1 MLTDAYKRLV
11 NMLRGN
17 NGLAPLYPAPGVA
30 SSPAAAEHVDISDRD
45 GDGFGEGEARDAAEL
60 VRRSYRQANG
70 DDEGVDVG
78 GDDEEDEFS
87 SLGAMALPVRR
98 MLTAHFQSKFE
109 NADLERETAAAEVER
124 VQAAADFI
132 RKHASAGVIRK

>member
-1 MLTDAYKRLV
+1 MPLSDSYRRLV

-30 SSPAAAEHVDISDRD
+30 SPPAAAEHVDVNDRGD
-45 GDGFGEGEARDAAEL
+45 DGFGEGEARDAAEL

-70 DDEGVDVG
+70 EGDHDEG
-78 GDDEEDEFS
+78 DEEDEFS

-98 MLTAHFQSKFE
+98 MLTAHFKSKFE